1 MLDFSTLFLLTL
13 ALAVIITAAGDT
25 LYNHIEGR

>member
-1 MLDFSTLFLLTL
+1 MIDFSTLVLIGL
-13 ALAVIITAAGDT
+13 AIAVIITAVGDA